1 MFLKKTVIANFKR
14 HEIVTNRISNITRR
28 NIFDFI
34 QAEGIWWSG
43 RMTETDFLSR
53 LFDLERLESFDSRFK
68 NAAGDIWQHRVNNPN
83 DWEDNWIFGDSRFN
97 LLHCED
103 SLFLNFLCEMIHPLV
118 RVDSYEVNKLL
129 HIFNENLNNDNYE
142 IVEKSKI
149 SGKPLFAGRIK
160 ISGSETIAKKGATLK
175 QILNAEY
182 VTQQI
187 NLMEV
192 SIEKA
197 PHVSI
202 GIAKEL
208 IETCCKSIFDER
220 KESYD
225 KNWDLPRLMKETTK
239 LLKLT
244 PDDIPNEVKA
254 ATSIKQILG
263 SLSSVVQG
271 ISEIRNEYGSGH
283 GKDGKFIGL
292 QPRHAKLAVGA
303 ASTLAIYLLETHE
316 IKK

>member
-1 MFLKKTVIANFKR
+1 
-14 HEIVTNRISNITRR
+14 VTNRISNITRR

-53 LFDLERLESFDSRFK
+53 LFDLERMESFDSRFK

-97 LLHCED
+97 LLHCDD
-103 SLFLNFLCEMIHPLV
+103 SIFLNFLCEMIHPLV
-118 RVDSYEVNKLL
+118 RVDSSEVNKLL
-129 HIFNENLNNDNYE
+129 QIFNDNLNNDNFE

-149 SGKPLFAGRIK
+149 SGKPLFTGRIK

-192 SIEKA
+192 SIENA

-202 GIAKEL
+202 GIGKEL

-220 KESYD
+220 NESCD

-244 PDDIPNEVKA
+244 PDDIPNETKA

-283 GKDGKFIGL
+283 GKDGKFKGL

-303 ASTLAIYLLETHE
+303 ASTLAIYLLETHQ

>member
-1 MFLKKTVIANFKR
+1 M
-14 HEIVTNRISNITRR
+14 TNQITYITRR
-28 NIFDFI
+28 NIFDHI

-53 LFDLERLESFDSRFK
+53 LFDLEQMESFDSRFK

-83 DWEDNWIFGDSRFN
+83 DWDDNWIFGDSRFN
-97 LLHCED
+97 LFHCNE
-103 SLFLNFLCEMIHPLV
+103 SVFLNFLCEMIHPLV
-118 RVDSYEVNKLL
+118 RVDSSEVSKLL
-129 HIFNENLNNDNYE
+129 EIFNDNLCNDGFE
-142 IVEKSKI
+142 IIEKSKI
-149 SGKPLFAGRIK
+149 SGKPLFTGRIK
-160 ISGSETIAKKGATLK
+160 ISGCQTITKKGQTLK
-175 QILNAEY
+175 QILDAEY

-187 NLMEV
+187 DLMEV
-192 SIEKA
+192 SIENA

-208 IETCCKSIFDER
+208 IETCCKSILEER
-220 KESYD
+220 KQTYD

-244 PDDIPNEVKA
+244 PDNIPNEMKA
-254 ATSIKQILG
+254 SSSIKQILG

-283 GKDGKFIGL
+283 GKNGKFKGL

-303 ASTLAIYLLETHE
+303 ASTLAIYLLETHK
-316 IKK
+316 IKSI